1 MTLFIIACFLLIGI
15 TLVIVLR
22 PLLKQGTPTHNEAN
36 VSEEQLTAQVLREQ
50 LQQLQADLDAG
61 LINTAT
67 FEQAQNEIHIR
78 VLEEISHSQKTAT
91 APAEKAKKS
100 AVIVSVLIPALAFAT
115 YYLLGSPE
123 SINPPPPEQAQ
134 VMMIKSMVAKLAKR
148 LEETP
153 NDYEGWA
160 RLGRSYRVLGQP
172 NESAQAYAKAGPA
185 LEKNPEMMID
195 YAQTLAELDQNDLN
209 ARANVWIEKA
219 LQLEPDYP
227 MGLVL
232 GGGAAFQRQD
242 YQLAVFRWEKLVPLV
257 EPGTENAKQVLD
269 SIAEAKAKLKEQNN
283 STPTTKANKAAKSA
297 SQ

>member
-1 MTLFIIACFLLIGI
+1 MTLFIIACLLMLGI
-15 TLVIVLR
+15 TLLILLR
-22 PLLKQGTPTHNEAN
+22 PLLKTPKALAENS

-50 LQQLQADLDAG
+50 LQQLQADFDAG
-61 LINTAT
+61 LIEQAA
-67 FEQAQNEIHIR
+67 FEQSQNEIHRR
-78 VLEEISHSQKTAT
+78 VLEELSSQENNAVQS
-91 APAEKAKKS
+91 PQKAKKS
-100 AVIVSVLIPALAFAT
+100 AIVVLLSLPVLAIGT
-115 YYLLGSPE
+115 YLLIGSPQ
-123 SINPPPPEQAQ
+123 SINPPSPEQAQ
-134 VMMIKSMVAKLAKR
+134 AMMINGMVEKLAKK
-148 LEETP
+148 LEENP

-160 RLGRSYRVLGQP
+160 RLGRSYRVLGKP
-172 NESAQAYAKAGPA
+172 NESAQAYAKATPA

-195 YAQTLAELDQNDLN
+195 YAQTLAELDENDLN

-242 YQLAVFRWEKLVPLV
+242 YKLAIFRWEKLVPLV

-269 SIAEAKAKLKEQNN
+269 SIAEAKAKLKEQN
-283 STPTTKANKAAKSA
+283 SPTPTNKANKAAKTA

>member
-1 MTLFIIACFLLIGI
+1 MTPFIIACLLMLGI
-15 TLVIVLR
+15 TLLILLR
-22 PLLKQGTPTHNEAN
+22 PLLKTPKALAENS

-50 LQQLQADLDAG
+50 LQQLQADFDAG
-61 LINTAT
+61 LIEQAA
-67 FEQAQNEIHIR
+67 FEQSQNEIHRR
-78 VLEEISHSQKTAT
+78 VLEELSSQENNAVQS
-91 APAEKAKKS
+91 PQKAKKS
-100 AVIVSVLIPALAFAT
+100 AIVVLLSLPVLAIGT
-115 YYLLGSPE
+115 YLLIGSPQ
-123 SINPPPPEQAQ
+123 SINPPSPEQAQ
-134 VMMIKSMVAKLAKR
+134 AMMINGMVEKLAKK
-148 LEETP
+148 LEENP

-160 RLGRSYRVLGQP
+160 RLGRSYRVLGKP
-172 NESAQAYAKAGPA
+172 NESAQAYAKATPA

-195 YAQTLAELDQNDLN
+195 YAQTLAELDENDLN

-242 YQLAVFRWEKLVPLV
+242 YKLAIFRWEKLVPLV

-269 SIAEAKAKLKEQNN
+269 SIAEAKAKLKEQN
-283 STPTTKANKAAKSA
+283 SPTPTNKANKAAKTA

>member
-1 MTLFIIACFLLIGI
+1 MTLFIIACLLLLGI
-15 TLVIVLR
+15 TLLILLR
-22 PLLKQGTPTHNEAN
+22 PLLKTPTATAENS

-50 LQQLQADLDAG
+50 LQQLQADFDAG
-61 LINTAT
+61 LIEQAT
-67 FEQAQNEIHIR
+67 FEQSQNEIHRR
-78 VLEEISHSQKTAT
+78 VLEELSSQENNAVQS
-91 APAEKAKKS
+91 PQKAKTS
-100 AVIVSVLIPALAFAT
+100 ALVVLISLPLLAIGT
-115 YYLLGSPE
+115 YLLIGSPQ
-123 SINPPPPEQAQ
+123 SLNPPSPEQAQ
-134 VMMIKSMVAKLAKR
+134 AMMINGMVEKLAKK
-148 LEETP
+148 LEENP

-160 RLGRSYRVLGQP
+160 RLGRSYRVLGKP

-185 LEKNPEMMID
+185 LEKSPEMMID

-242 YQLAVFRWEKLVPLV
+242 YKLAVFRWEKLVPLV

-269 SIAEAKAKLKEQNN
+269 SIAEAKAKLKEQN
-283 STPTTKANKAAKSA
+283 SPTPTNKANKAAKAA